1 MRAPTWEENGAAGG
15 RVLMSVTLLWLAGT
29 GLRLTILAVP
39 PVIPLIHADL
49 QMSETEI
56 GILAGL
62 PPVLFACAAVPG
74 SLLIARFGALMTLVT
89 GLLATAVGSAL
100 RGVAPDVWVLYAA
113 TILTGFGVAVMQPAM
128 PPLVRAWLPRRI
140 GFGTAVY
147 TNGLLVGEILP
158 VALTIPWVLPLL
170 GGSWRLGLAAWAAPV
185 VVIALLV
192 VTLAPRH
199 YDVLTSGLVATRRW
213 WPDWKNRLLWR
224 LGLMFGAVNAMY
236 FTTNAFIPDYL
247 HHVGRS
253 DLISGALTALN
264 TGQLPASALLLLFAG
279 RLERRTWPYL
289 ACGVLCIVAVLGIT
303 FGSDFTIIGGA
314 ALLGFAAASV
324 LVLILALPPLVS
336 PPDDVHRLSAGMFTV
351 SYSCAVIVPI
361 LSGLGWDLT
370 GIPAVAFVPIGLC
383 ALLLL
388 GLAPTNSF
396 ERGAAV
402 LGRRVP

>member
-1 MRAPTWEENGAAGG
+1 MRAPTWEENGAASG
-15 RVLMSVTLLWLAGT
+15 RVLISVTLLWLAGN

-56 GILAGL
+56 GVLSGL

-74 SLLIARFGALMTLVT
+74 SLLIARFGALTTLVA

-100 RGVAPDVWVLYAA
+100 RGVAPDIWLLYAA
-113 TILTGFGVAVMQPAM
+113 TILTGFGVAVMQPSL
-128 PPLVRAWLPRRI
+128 PPLVRAWLPHRI

-170 GGSWRLGLAAWAAPV
+170 GGSWRLGLAAWAVPV

-192 VTLAPRH
+192 LTLAPRH

-213 WPDWKNRLLWR
+213 WPDWKSRVVWR
-224 LGLMFGAVNAMY
+224 LGLMFGGVNAMY

-264 TGQLPASALLLLFAG
+264 TGQLPASGLLLLFAG
-279 RLERRTWPYL
+279 RLERCTWPYL
-289 ACGVLCIVAVLGIT
+289 ASGVLCIVAVLGIMY
-303 FGSDFTIIGGA
+303 GSDFTIIAGA

-336 PPDDVHRLSAGMFTV
+336 APDDVHRLSAGMFTI

-370 GIPAVAFVPIGLC
+370 GIPAVVFAPIGLC

-388 GLAPTNSF
+388 ALAPTNSF

-402 LGRRVP
+402 AGRRPP